1 MQRKT
6 KSIKSKSPLIGVLFM
21 MLFILIIP
29 ALSLIKIEE
38 DNTTSFSIKFDM
50 TNEYNNE
57 SEIIIQ
63 ENIPVD
69 TSKDVIEV
77 SKTENL
83 ILPDV
88 ITKEDY
94 DNNNFYLVQNYKTNE
109 IITLTPT
116 EYIKGVVSAEMPISF
131 HEEALKAQ
139 AITAHS
145 YALRQIENSIN
156 NNTLN
161 GAYLSNDPTKFQAC
175 YFLDERKEL
184 WGDKFEEYEQKLDNV
199 VNEIITKIAV
209 VDNIPIIGAFHSM
222 SNGQTEDAIEV
233 WGQAVSYLVS
243 TESIGDKYSQSYE
256 MDTILTSSEVKSAL
270 IKNYPKINLDN
281 DINNWFKDIK
291 LNDSGRISSILV
303 GDIEMSGH
311 ELRTILSLRC
321 ASFDI
326 TIFEDNFT
334 FTQTGYGHGVGLSQ
348 YGADYMARQGADF
361 EEILKHY
368 FYGVE
373 LVDIN

>member
-50 TNEYNNE
+50 TNENGN
-57 SEIIIQ
+57 IIQ
-63 ENIPVD
+63 EDISID
-69 TSKDVIEV
+69 TSIDIIEV